1 LQLSSFVDVRRSPEG
16 TDVISSSRVNAD
28 TAVACAEQLARHFAE
43 RLPAYDAA
51 AVFPRENFDELR
63 EAGLHA
69 MTVPTQ
75 YGGLGFWQ
83 PGGRFSTYYEVLET
97 LARADSSTAQLL
109 QVHCH
114 ATGMI
119 AGLGTEKQR
128 DFYMNE
134 VAANGKLIASIGSEA
149 QFRSTEM
156 EVYRAEL
163 VRHGD
168 RYRLNARKAFASL
181 AGGADYFN
189 IWTAAE
195 AEGGFADRMVVA
207 TIPRGTPGMELIDDW
222 DTLGMRPTTSWS
234 MLLTDLDVPAAWV
247 IGGPGDWVRRD
258 QRTFTLAYA
267 ANHLGAAQ
275 GAFDFARAY
284 VAERQHLAKSEFIQ
298 AKIGDLSSKLYA
310 VRCGLYAAANR
321 WERGD
326 DPNQAELDGVRV
338 LHLAKRIAIEVTSDA
353 YDICGARAAYNLY
366 PLNQALRD
374 VRSFTLHFRDELYMS
389 QVGRAELGV
398 PFTVKGD
405 ESGSTPHD
413 QA

>member
-1 LQLSSFVDVRRSPEG
+1 MVIG
-16 TDVISSSRVNAD
+16 TKRVTAE
-28 TAVACAEQLARHFAE
+28 TAVERAETLAAHFAR
-43 RLPAYDAA
+43 RLPGYDATSA
-51 AVFPRENFDELR
+51 FPKENFDDLR

-69 MTVPTQ
+69 MTVPVE

-83 PGGRFSTYYEVLET
+83 SGGQFAVYYQVLEA
-97 LARADSSTAQLL
+97 LARTDSSTAQLL

-119 AGLGTEKQR
+119 ASMGTPAQR
-128 DFYMNE
+128 DFYMTE
-134 VAANGKLIASIGSEA
+134 VARDGKLIASIGSEA
-149 QFRSTEM
+149 QLRSTEM

-163 VRHGD
+163 VRHGEG
-168 RYRLNARKAFASL
+168 YRLNARKAFASL

-189 IWTAAE
+189 IWTATE
-195 AEGGFADRMVVA
+195 GSGGFADRMVVA
-207 TIPRGTPGMELIDDW
+207 TIPKDAPGLEFVDDW
-222 DTLGMRPTTSWS
+222 DTLGMRPTTSWG
-234 MLLTDLDVPAAWV
+234 LILKDVDVPADWV
-247 IGGPGDWVRRD
+247 IGAPGDWVRRD
-258 QRTFTLAYA
+258 QRTFTLAYT

-275 GAFDFARAY
+275 GAFDFACGY
-284 VAERQHLAKSEFIQ
+284 VAGRDYLAKSEVIQ
-298 AKIGDLSSKLYA
+298 AKLGDLSSKLYA
-310 VRCGLYAAANR
+310 VRCALYAAAAR

-326 DPNQAELDGVRV
+326 DPNQAELDGVRA
-338 LHLAKRIAIEVTSDA
+338 LHLAKRVALEVTSDA
-353 YDICGARAAYNLY
+353 YDICGARATYNVY

-374 VRSFTLHFRDELYMS
+374 VRSFTLHFRDELYTA

>member
-1 LQLSSFVDVRRSPEG
+1 VIG
-16 TDVISSSRVNAD
+16 TQRVTAD
-28 TAVACAEQLARHFAE
+28 TAVACAEQLARHFAR
-43 RLPAYDAA
+43 RLPDYDASA
-51 AVFPRENFDELR
+51 AFPKENFDELR

-69 MTVPTQ
+69 MTVPTR

-83 PGGRFSTYYEVLET
+83 AGGRFATYYQVLET
-97 LARADSSTAQLL
+97 IARADSSTAQLL

-119 AGLGTEKQR
+119 AGMGSPAQR
-128 DFYMNE
+128 DFYLTE
-134 VAANGKLIASIGSEA
+134 VASKGKLIASIGSEA
-149 QFRSTEM
+149 QLRATEM

-168 RYRLNARKAFASL
+168 RYCLNARKAFASL
-181 AGGADYFN
+181 AGAADYFN

-195 AEGGFADRMVVA
+195 GDGGFADRMVVA
-207 TIPRGTPGMELIDDW
+207 TVPRGTLGLELIDDW

-234 MLLTDLDVPAAWV
+234 MVLTNVDVSPEWV
-247 IGGPGDWVRRD
+247 IGEPGDWVRRD

-275 GAFDFARAY
+275 GAFDFACSY
-284 VAERQHLAKSEFIQ
+284 VGERPHLAKSEVIQ
-298 AKIGDLSSKLYA
+298 SKIGDLSSKLYM

-326 DPNQAELDGVRV
+326 DPNAAELDGIRV
-338 LHLAKRIAIEVTSDA
+338 LHLAKRLAIEVTSDA
-353 YDICGARAAYNLY
+353 YDLCGARAAYNLY

-374 VRSFTLHFRDELYMS
+374 VRSFTLHFRDELYTA